1 MVYRNTKLSLLCFCV
16 WKVPICL
23 VTKSKILKKMY
34 LCKGDQATY
43 FKNACIP
50 CGSQSLAEVR
60 ALSIVYEFAKQTG
73 NPGR

>member
-1 MVYRNTKLSLLCFCV
+1 MFLCLKSSYLSSNKVKNCKKKL
-16 WKVPICL
+16 
-23 VTKSKILKKMY
+23 Y

-73 NPGR
+73 YPGR